1 MPNLRKTLIREDGG
15 VINFSGTYNEQTNHD
30 HYSTLVKLAREN
42 SVNLNGS
49 AIILGSAA
57 GYGAFYLK
65 EYGFLGN
72 IIGEEK
78 DPASVDIARE
88 ISAYF
93 GYKEVVDTF
102 NQYGLFEA
110 YQVVQSLADKNFPK
124 RHLNG
129 ITFLEKDITISEA
142 NPPKKD
148 LIICDY
154 IHTPE
159 FLGHK
164 GALSL
169 SLRLMEIS
177 KDGTM
182 LSYRCGTEQDRLAKI
197 GFKEIIPSVFIR
209 RK

>member
-1 MPNLRKTLIREDGG
+1 MSNLIKTILREDGG
-15 VINFSGTYNEQTNHD
+15 VVNFSGTFDEQTNRD
-30 HYSTLVKLAREN
+30 HYSNLVKLAREN

-65 EYGFLGN
+65 EYGFTGE
-72 IIGEEK
+72 IFGEEK
-78 DPASVDIARE
+78 DPTSLDISRK
-88 ISAYF
+88 ILAYF

-102 NQYGLFEA
+102 KQNGLFEA
-110 YQVVQSLADKNFPK
+110 YQVVQNLAENRFLK

-129 ITFLEKDITISEA
+129 IYFSQKDITNSEA
-142 NPPKKD
+142 NPSKKD
-148 LIICDY
+148 LIVCDY

-159 FLGHK
+159 FLGQN
-164 GALSL
+164 GTLSL
-169 SLRLMEIS
+169 SIRLMDIS
-177 KDGTM
+177 KEGTL

-197 GFKEIIPSVFIR
+197 GFKEITPSIFIR